1 MNDTANRNVA
11 SLLLYADSGVAAND
25 RVEYTPPSRH
35 GHSGVVRP
43 RSGVMSSTL
52 NKTNAYHMFHAE
64 NNSIAKSKR
73 PKSAQNRTIRG
84 PWQRSADALNAAVS
98 RMAYLDNVNKE
109 NIGGFDQDDG
119 TKKRIPKA
127 NNHVRNL
134 AKPRAKRLKYED
146 EKKRQQWEKL
156 GFKSVQGALKQT
168 QKRPKSAVQLKK
180 EKIRMARLSA
190 MSKPRRRR
198 EKYIAGRMSEDTIK
212 PQTRALREAEE
223 LMHRLSPMQ
232 HHQQR
237 ARGRVY
243 VSPKAR
249 KRPTSAPPSSE
260 RRRKPSQRR
269 SGRNSSFDLADK
281 HIKKCIKRREKKVR
295 NFRTFLNALSD
306 ARRGRDVK
314 MPDPMVTMDTFEN
327 FVGDVRIA
335 TLEAIAAIESWR
347 KQLLEGQKSGKNLNH
362 HISLVGGADDLKKG
376 KPVSY
381 FWQEENYLTRIPES
395 LDFMGTMK
403 LSAVVKG
410 IAPKMGL
417 SRNPFLLC
425 IDSVWGD
432 RAPFFTAERVILEE
446 EKKCFDGFHRGHFVS
461 FVSDKTPHH
470 HTNEGDDAQNKS
482 NFHPDDHRNEDT
494 EGEEDDTH
502 TELMM
507 GDQSDIDEDQGNS
520 THEISL
526 TSSRSVLSAPTDAIT
541 LLDHT
546 PQSKRHPV
554 TTTTTP
560 ANVKIQRLS
569 ATVEELK
576 GRLEEVQ
583 RDRWAY
589 HQDGRHNVDLARSRP
604 IPSPGMS
611 VSKVF
616 SLCNMA
622 MSHIQC
628 IGKNEVKKEV
638 LARSPPPPYHNPY
651 AYPRSEHRPRGHSP
665 PHREP
670 TREPSQFQRSRGRE
684 APPGPPRGPPPQRAL
699 DDFVKRRQHVV
710 FVMRRSSAATRIQ
723 TNWRALRARQQLAH
737 LKGRHAYHMKILE
750 EAYEHAMAR
759 QKIRTFILR
768 VARRRAL
775 ERKHF
780 AATII
785 QSCARGL
792 LKRIQVHVKSP
803 AALVI
808 QTSWRRRI
816 AHKIFLQRKVAANAK
831 RIQLGWRCYCAR
843 KEVALRQ
850 RKFRH
855 MTSCTKIQS
864 AWRIH
869 VAKRSAHARRREAW
883 GRFCTSLGASAA
895 AQENMRRHMFLC
907 AARED
912 ELELAAK
919 MAKAVSPEN
928 LYRPSIAQRIS
939 IGKSFVAACRDGN
952 EVLVRESLAEGADP
966 GQSNERGETPLHFSC
981 ENGHTAITSML
992 LEMNA
997 GVHAA
1002 DTIGR
1007 MPLHVA
1013 AENGRQSCMKLL
1025 LEHGA
1030 KVNSRAHGET
1040 TSLHICASLDHDECA
1055 STLVLFDADLQAKD
1069 ASGLG
1074 ALHYAAQNN
1083 ATSVLRLLADHD
1095 VDVDSVDAQQN
1106 TALHLAVGNGHVDLV
1121 KMLLGYA
1128 AQTSLKNAS
1137 GDTPAAIAVRN
1148 QCNEISTLLTEYGAT
1163 PRIPEPVE
1171 DWAIYTDEETGAQY
1185 WYSHSRQESTWVVP
1199 DDEEEAKESDS
1210 ESGKTLSPP
1219 PQEASAATTLYTPGP
1234 ELSFKKRL
1242 AKWVGYS
1249 PSPPPKMN
1257 MMKKN
1262 KMKK

>member
-1 MNDTANRNVA
+1 
-11 SLLLYADSGVAAND
+11 
-25 RVEYTPPSRH
+25 
-35 GHSGVVRP
+35 
-43 RSGVMSSTL
+43 MSSTL

-119 TKKRIPKA
+119 PKRCIPKA

-269 SGRNSSFDLADK
+269 SGRNSSLDLADK

-295 NFRTFLNALSD
+295 NFRSFLNALSD

-583 RDRWAY
+583 RDRWAFNAAVGEKLPQGPQGG
-589 HQDGRHNVDLARSRP
+589 HRH
-604 IPSPGMS
+604 
-611 VSKVF
+611 
-616 SLCNMA
+616 
-622 MSHIQC
+622 
-628 IGKNEVKKEV
+628 
-638 LARSPPPPYHNPY
+638 
-651 AYPRSEHRPRGHSP
+651 SERW
-665 PHREP
+665 
-670 TREPSQFQRSRGRE
+670 T
-684 APPGPPRGPPPQRAL
+684 
-699 DDFVKRRQHVV
+699 
-710 FVMRRSSAATRIQ
+710 
-723 TNWRALRARQQLAH
+723 
-737 LKGRHAYHMKILE
+737 ILSNG
-750 EAYEHAMAR
+750 AN
-759 QKIRTFILR
+759 
-768 VARRRAL
+768 
-775 ERKHF
+775 
-780 AATII
+780 
-785 QSCARGL
+785 
-792 LKRIQVHVKSP
+792 
-803 AALVI
+803 
-808 QTSWRRRI
+808 TS
-816 AHKIFLQRKVAANAK
+816 
-831 RIQLGWRCYCAR
+831 
-843 KEVALRQ
+843 
-850 RKFRH
+850 
-855 MTSCTKIQS
+855 
-864 AWRIH
+864 IH

-1074 ALHYAAQNN
+1074 PIHYAAQNN

-1242 AKWVGYS
+1242 AKWVGHEMHAFEGWS
-1249 PSPPPKMN
+1249 KF
-1257 MMKKN
+1257 
-1262 KMKK
+1262 